1 MPDVPNYV
9 TSEELDRRN
18 YVTNE
23 QLDRRNYVTLDALD
37 ARDYS
42 TRSDLDRWT
51 RDLLGAMEHVRS
63 TLDTKIETL
72 GQEVRG
78 AISGLSQELARH
90 VNVILE
96 AVRTEISV
104 VDQKY
109 ADLPARVTALEE
121 R

>member
-9 TSEELDRRN
+9 TSEELDRRRYVTIEELDRRN
-18 YVTNE
+18 YVTIE
-23 QLDRRNYVTLDALD
+23 ELDRRNYVTLEGLD
-37 ARDYS
+37 ARDYV
-42 TRSDLDRWT
+42 TKSDLDRRT
-51 RDLLGAMEHVRS
+51 RDLLGAIEHVRT

-78 AISGLSQELARH
+78 AIGGLSQELARH

-104 VDQKY
+104 VDQK
-109 ADLPARVTALEE
+109 
-121 R
+121 